1 MGCGNSKAVYA
12 PNQPSSST
20 GPDSNSG
27 TVSKKNE
34 CILKSGF
41 GYNID
46 TIKKQLR
53 NSEYDTV
60 EHYLI
65 AIIKCLSE
73 LVKELN
79 TIRNSP
85 NSSPQY
91 IKILKFR
98 FSDSFYIHMN
108 YLGLLKP
115 KKDGL
120 LKSQE
125 SDGTSIFSGI
135 FSAIP
140 NPITNPITKNTTNIR
155 QVQDALDINTEELK
169 NAFNTGIQQLQDALK
184 IFMYLIILLI
194 RSLDPELNKYVSKQ
208 QYSHNRDTMNKFA
221 KIKKNLLN
229 RLDEIFNTI
238 YNYGDRARIIDH
250 FDKVLNIRR
259 SKRLKN
265 YKLDLSQ
272 NEDPKVIDKLIN
284 KIKNPKIKNPEDPE
298 DPEDPEVIDEG
309 IESII
314 KDINIKQDEA
324 KALLYSTS
332 KAESSGGSIS
342 YKHQIQQIRKLL
354 TNKKLTEKQKE
365 QYKRKINKLKLKIEK
380 EQKLNKINKI
390 KDKLKKANTILKN
403 KKLTD
408 KQKQQLQIKIKNYKN
423 QIKKL
428 SS

>member
-1 MGCGNSKAVYA
+1 M
-12 PNQPSSST
+12 
-20 GPDSNSG
+20 
-27 TVSKKNE
+27 
-34 CILKSGF
+34 
-41 GYNID
+41 
-46 TIKKQLR
+46 
-53 NSEYDTV
+53 
-60 EHYLI
+60 
-65 AIIKCLSE
+65 
-73 LVKELN
+73 
-79 TIRNSP
+79 
-85 NSSPQY
+85 
-91 IKILKFR
+91 
-98 FSDSFYIHMN
+98 
-108 YLGLLKP
+108 
-115 KKDGL
+115 
-120 LKSQE
+120 
-125 SDGTSIFSGI
+125 
-135 FSAIP
+135 
-140 NPITNPITKNTTNIR
+140 
-155 QVQDALDINTEELK
+155 
-169 NAFNTGIQQLQDALK
+169 
-184 IFMYLIILLI
+184 
-194 RSLDPELNKYVSKQ
+194 
-208 QYSHNRDTMNKFA
+208 
-221 KIKKNLLN
+221 
-229 RLDEIFNTI
+229 
-238 YNYGDRARIIDH
+238 
-250 FDKVLNIRR
+250 
-259 SKRLKN
+259 
-265 YKLDLSQ
+265 
-272 NEDPKVIDKLIN
+272 IDKLIN

>member
-1 MGCGNSKAVYA
+1 MGCGNSKAVYT

-20 GPDSNSG
+20 SPDSNSN

-34 CILKSGF
+34 CILKSKF
-41 GYNID
+41 GSNIE
-46 TIKKQLR
+46 TIKTQLR
-53 NSEYDTV
+53 SLEYDTV

-73 LVKELN
+73 LVKELD

-85 NSSPQY
+85 YSSPEY
-91 IKILKFR
+91 IKILKFT
-98 FSDSFYIHMN
+98 FSNTFYINMN

-115 KKDGL
+115 KKAGL

-125 SDGTSIFSGI
+125 SGGTIIFSGI

-140 NPITNPITKNTTNIR
+140 NPITKNTTNIQ
-155 QVQDALDINTEELK
+155 QVQNTIDKNKAELK
-169 NAFNTGIQQLQDALK
+169 DAFNIGIRQLQDALK

-194 RSLDPELNKYVSKQ
+194 RSLDSELNEYVSKQ
-208 QYSHNRDTMNKFA
+208 QYSHNRYNSHNRDTMDKFGE
-221 KIKKNLLN
+221 IKKNLLN
-229 RLDEIFNTI
+229 RLDEIFDTI
-238 YNYGDRARIIDH
+238 YNYGDRARARIINN

-259 SKRLKN
+259 SKRLEN

-272 NEDPKVIDKLIN
+272 NKDPKVIDKLIN

-298 DPEDPEVIDEG
+298 DPEDPEVIDKG
-309 IESII
+309 IIE
-314 KDINIKQDEA
+314 DINIKA
-324 KALLYSTS
+324 KKALLDSTS
-332 KAESSGGSIS
+332 KAKLSGGSIL

>member
-20 GPDSNSG
+20 SPDSNSN

-34 CILKSGF
+34 CILKSKF
-41 GYNID
+41 GSNIE
-46 TIKKQLR
+46 TIKTQLR
-53 NSEYDTV
+53 SSEYDTV

-73 LVKELN
+73 LVKELD

-91 IKILKFR
+91 IKILKFT
-98 FSDSFYIHMN
+98 FSNTFYINMN

-115 KKDGL
+115 KKAGL

-125 SDGTSIFSGI
+125 SGGTIIFSGI

-140 NPITNPITKNTTNIR
+140 NPITKNTTNI
-155 QVQDALDINTEELK
+155 QLVQNTIDKNTAELK
-169 NAFNTGIQQLQDALK
+169 DAFNIGIQQLQDALK

-194 RSLDPELNKYVSKQ
+194 RSLDSELNKYVSK
-208 QYSHNRDTMNKFA
+208 QYSHNRDTMNKF
-221 KIKKNLLN
+221 KEIKKNLLN
-229 RLDEIFNTI
+229 RLDEIFDTI
-238 YNYGDRARIIDH
+238 YNYGDRARIIDN
-250 FDKVLNIRR
+250 FDKVLNIGR

-265 YKLDLSQ
+265 YKLVLSQ
-272 NEDPKVIDKLIN
+272 NKDPKVIDKLIN

-298 DPEDPEVIDEG
+298 DPEDPEVIDKG
-309 IESII
+309 IKSII
-314 KDINIKQDEA
+314 EDINIKQDEA
-324 KALLYSTS
+324 KALLDSTS

-342 YKHQIQQIRKLL
+342 YKHQIKQIRKLL

>member
-1 MGCGNSKAVYA
+1 MYA
-12 PNQPSSST
+12 PNHHSSST
-20 GPDSNSG
+20 GPDSNSD

-41 GYNID
+41 GSNIK
-46 TIKKQLR
+46 TIKEQLR
-53 NSEYDTV
+53 SSEYDTV

-85 NSSPQY
+85 DSSPQY
-91 IKILKFR
+91 IKILTFR
-98 FSDSFYIHMN
+98 FSNNFYINMN
-108 YLGLLKP
+108 YLGLLK
-115 KKDGL
+115 
-120 LKSQE
+120 SQE
-125 SDGTSIFSGI
+125 SGGTVIFSGI

-140 NPITNPITKNTTNIR
+140 NPITENTTNIR
-155 QVQDALDINTEELK
+155 QVQTTIDKNTAELK
-169 NAFNTGIQQLQDALK
+169 DAFNIGIQRLQDALK

-194 RSLDPELNKYVSKQ
+194 RSLDSELNKYVSKQ
-208 QYSHNRDTMNKFA
+208 QYSHNRDTMNKFE

-238 YNYGDRARIIDH
+238 YNYGDRARARIIDN
-250 FDKVLNIRR
+250 FDKVLNIGR

-265 YKLDLSQ
+265 YNLVLSQ
-272 NEDPKVIDKLIN
+272 NKDPEVIDKLIN

-298 DPEDPEVIDEG
+298 VIDKG
-309 IESII
+309 IKSII
-314 KDINIKQDEA
+314 EDINIKA
-324 KALLYSTS
+324 KALLDSTS
-332 KAESSGGSIS
+332 KAESLGGSIS

-390 KDKLKKANTILKN
+390 KDKLKKANTNLKN

-428 SS
+428 NS

>member
-20 GPDSNSG
+20 GPDSNSD

-41 GYNID
+41 DSNIE
-46 TIKKQLR
+46 TIKEQLR
-53 NSEYDTV
+53 SSEYDTV

-79 TIRNSP
+79 TIHNSP
-85 NSSPQY
+85 DLSPQY
-91 IKILKFR
+91 IKILTSR
-98 FSDSFYIHMN
+98 FSNKFYINMN

-115 KKDGL
+115 KKAGL
-120 LKSQE
+120 LKPQE
-125 SDGTSIFSGI
+125 SGGTLIFSGI
-135 FSAIP
+135 FTAIP
-140 NPITNPITKNTTNIR
+140 NPITKNTTNIR
-155 QVQDALDINTEELK
+155 QVQNTIDKNTAELK
-169 NAFNTGIQQLQDALK
+169 DAFNIGIQRLQDALK

-194 RSLDPELNKYVSKQ
+194 RSLDSELNEYVSKQ
-208 QYSHNRDTMNKFA
+208 QYSHNRYTMNKFE

-238 YNYGDRARIIDH
+238 YNYGDRARARIIDN

-265 YKLDLSQ
+265 YKLVLSQ
-272 NEDPKVIDKLIN
+272 NKDPEVIDKLIN

-298 DPEDPEVIDEG
+298 VIDEG
-309 IESII
+309 IKSII
-314 KDINIKQDEA
+314 EDINIKQDEA
-324 KALLYSTS
+324 KALLDSTS
-332 KAESSGGSIS
+332 KARSSGGSIS

>member
-1 MGCGNSKAVYA
+1 MGCGKSKAVYA

-20 GPDSNSG
+20 GPDSNSD

-34 CILKSGF
+34 CISKSKF
-41 GYNID
+41 GSNIE
-46 TIKKQLR
+46 TIKTQLR
-53 NSEYDTV
+53 SSEYDTV

-73 LVKELN
+73 LVKELD

-91 IKILKFR
+91 IKILKFT
-98 FSDSFYIHMN
+98 FSNTFYINMN

-115 KKDGL
+115 KKAGL

-125 SDGTSIFSGI
+125 SGGTIIFSGI

-140 NPITNPITKNTTNIR
+140 DPITKNTTNI
-155 QVQDALDINTEELK
+155 QLVQNTIDKNTAELK
-169 NAFNTGIQQLQDALK
+169 DAFNIGIQQLQDALK

-194 RSLDPELNKYVSKQ
+194 RSLDSELNKYVSKQ
-208 QYSHNRDTMNKFA
+208 YSHNRDTMDKFE

-229 RLDEIFNTI
+229 RLDEIFDTI
-238 YNYGDRARIIDH
+238 YNYGDRARIIDN

-272 NEDPKVIDKLIN
+272 NKDPKVIDKLIN

-298 DPEDPEVIDEG
+298 DPEDPEVIDKG
-309 IESII
+309 IKSII
-314 KDINIKQDEA
+314 EDINIKQDEA
-324 KALLYSTS
+324 KALLDSTS

-342 YKHQIQQIRKLL
+342 YKHQIKQIRKLL

>member
-20 GPDSNSG
+20 GPDSNSD

-34 CILKSGF
+34 CILESGF
-41 GYNID
+41 GSNIE

-53 NSEYDTV
+53 SSEYDTV

-79 TIRNSP
+79 TIHNSP
-85 NSSPQY
+85 DSSPQY
-91 IKILKFR
+91 IKILTLR
-98 FSDSFYIHMN
+98 FSDKFYINMN

-115 KKDGL
+115 KKAGL

-125 SDGTSIFSGI
+125 SGGTLIFSGI

-140 NPITNPITKNTTNIR
+140 NPITKNTTNIR
-155 QVQDALDINTEELK
+155 QVQNTIYKNTAELK
-169 NAFNTGIQQLQDALK
+169 NAFNIGIQRLQDALK

-194 RSLDPELNKYVSKQ
+194 RSLDSELNKYVSK
-208 QYSHNRDTMNKFA
+208 QYSHNRDTMNKF
-221 KIKKNLLN
+221 KEIKKNLLN

-238 YNYGDRARIIDH
+238 YNYGDRARIIDN

-265 YKLDLSQ
+265 YKLVLSQ
-272 NEDPKVIDKLIN
+272 NKDPKVIDKLIN

-298 DPEDPEVIDEG
+298 DPEDPEVIDKG
-309 IESII
+309 IKSII
-314 KDINIKQDEA
+314 EDINIKQDEA
-324 KALLYSTS
+324 KALLDSTS

-342 YKHQIQQIRKLL
+342 YKHQIKQIRKLL

-365 QYKRKINKLKLKIEK
+365 QCKRKINKLKLKIAK

-390 KDKLKKANTILKN
+390 KDKLKKANTNLKR

>member
-20 GPDSNSG
+20 GPDSNSD

-34 CILKSGF
+34 CILESGF
-41 GYNID
+41 GSNIE

-53 NSEYDTV
+53 SSEYDTV

-79 TIRNSP
+79 TIHNSP
-85 NSSPQY
+85 DSSPQY
-91 IKILKFR
+91 IKILTLR
-98 FSDSFYIHMN
+98 FSDKFYINMN

-115 KKDGL
+115 KKAGL

-125 SDGTSIFSGI
+125 SGGTLIFSGI

-140 NPITNPITKNTTNIR
+140 NPITKNTTNIR
-155 QVQDALDINTEELK
+155 QVQNTIYKNTAELK
-169 NAFNTGIQQLQDALK
+169 NAFNIGIQRLQDALK

-194 RSLDPELNKYVSKQ
+194 RSLDSELNKYVSK
-208 QYSHNRDTMNKFA
+208 QYSHNRDTMNKFEE
-221 KIKKNLLN
+221 IKKNLLN

-238 YNYGDRARIIDH
+238 YNYGDRARIIDN

-265 YKLDLSQ
+265 YKLVLSQ
-272 NEDPKVIDKLIN
+272 NKDPKVIDKLIN

-298 DPEDPEVIDEG
+298 DPEDPEVIDKG
-309 IESII
+309 IKSII
-314 KDINIKQDEA
+314 EDINIKQDEA
-324 KALLYSTS
+324 KALLDSTS

-342 YKHQIQQIRKLL
+342 YKHQIKQIRKLL

-365 QYKRKINKLKLKIEK
+365 QCKRKINKLKLKIAK

-390 KDKLKKANTILKN
+390 KDKLKKANTNLKR